1 MFMVTGGDGNK
12 YTMGVNATLHAL
24 ITRGDGKLLAR
35 PNVLTFNGNKA
46 TIFIGD
52 QLPVVVPNSS
62 SNGGTVTY
70 TTSYKNAGI
79 TLSYIPRINEDDQ
92 IAASVFV
99 EVSTPT
105 SVTLNV
111 GGQKTDAYQITTR
124 SAQTNVRM
132 KDGDT
137 LVIGGLISSIEA
149 KSLSKVPLLG
159 DLPVLGQ
166 FFRNLSKSKT
176 ESEVVI
182 FLKAKVLK

>member
-1 MFMVTGGDGNK
+1 
-12 YTMGVNATLHAL
+12 MGFNTTINAL
-24 ITRGDGKLLAR
+24 IANGDGKLLAR

-52 QLPVVVPNSS
+52 QLPVVTPNAATT
-62 SNGGTVTY
+62 GGPVTY

-79 TLSYIPRINEDDQ
+79 TLSYVPRINDDGQ
-92 IAASVFV
+92 ISASVFV
-99 EVSTPT
+99 EVSTPA

-149 KSLSKVPLLG
+149 KSLSKVPILG
-159 DLPVLGQ
+159 DLPILGQ

-182 FLKAKVLK
+182 FLKAKVVK

>member
-1 MFMVTGGDGNK
+1 M
-12 YTMGVNATLHAL
+12 
-24 ITRGDGKLLAR
+24 
-35 PNVLTFNGNKA
+35 
-46 TIFIGD
+46 
-52 QLPVVVPNSS
+52 
-62 SNGGTVTY
+62 
-70 TTSYKNAGI
+70 SYV
-79 TLSYIPRINEDDQ
+79 PRINEDDQ
-92 IAASVFV
+92 IAASVSV

-137 LVIGGLISSIEA
+137 LVIGGVISTKEA
-149 KSLSKVPLLG
+149 KSLNKVPLLG

-166 FFRNLSKSKT
+166 LFRSVSNSKE